1 MFYAKIYYRNKEL
14 CTRRNVMLFGTHA
27 KVFIAVVEQGN
38 IQEAASVL
46 KISQSSVSYHLKEL
60 EKEVGFQL
68 YDRSQKP
75 NHLTEEGALL
85 FRELR
90 QEREHLARTLGK
102 LRSGSSIRPTLR
114 FGIVESLARNLG
126 ASVIENLAS
135 RLSSIVMVTGTS
147 ERLYSKLKHRDIDW
161 AITSRLPDAS
171 KFLTQKLFS
180 EPSVLAVP
188 LSMDFGA
195 KAVSWQDLKFCG
207 LPLLRYIRSSGGH
220 KITESL
226 LGALS
231 VDLPVKIEVDDGGVM
246 LKLIAEGFGW
256 SFIRPATLI
265 QHLELTERIRILPMP
280 NPVMQR
286 QLILA
291 YRKDIDPQ
299 MRDEILV
306 ICDRFYK
313 ETLHPEII
321 RLAPWLAASLPAS

>member
-1 MFYAKIYYRNKEL
+1 MQK
-14 CTRRNVMLFGTHA
+14 
-27 KVFIAVVEQGN
+27 FIIETKDYENGDISCFSERTPKFLLPSLNRAIFRQPPP
-38 IQEAASVL
+38 VL

-90 QEREHLARTLGK
+90 QEREHLALTLGK

-171 KFLTQKLFS
+171 DFLTQKLFS

-195 KAVSWQDLKFCG
+195 KAVAG
-207 LPLLRYIRSSGGH
+207 
-220 KITESL
+220 
-226 LGALS
+226 
-231 VDLPVKIEVDDGGVM
+231 
-246 LKLIAEGFGW
+246 
-256 SFIRPATLI
+256 
-265 QHLELTERIRILPMP
+265 RI
-280 NPVMQR
+280 
-286 QLILA
+286 
-291 YRKDIDPQ
+291 
-299 MRDEILV
+299 
-306 ICDRFYK
+306 
-313 ETLHPEII
+313 
-321 RLAPWLAASLPAS
+321 

>member
-1 MFYAKIYYRNKEL
+1 
-14 CTRRNVMLFGTHA
+14 MLFGLHT
-27 KVFIAVVEQGN
+27 KVFITLVEQGT
-38 IQEAASVL
+38 IQAAASVL
-46 KISQSSVSYHLKEL
+46 RISQSSVSYHLKEL
-60 EKEVGFQL
+60 EKEIGFQL

-90 QEREHLARTLGK
+90 QERENLARTLGK

-135 RLSSIVMVTGTS
+135 RLSSVVMVTGTS

-171 KFLTQKLFS
+171 DFLTQKLFS

-188 LSMDFGA
+188 PNLDFG
-195 KAVSWQDLKFCG
+195 KNNVCWHDLKFCG

-231 VDLPVKIEVDDGGVM
+231 VDLPFKIEVDDGGVM
-246 LKLIAEGFGW
+246 LKLIAEGLGW

-265 QHLELTERIRILPMP
+265 QHPELTARIRILPMP

-291 YRKDIDPQ
+291 HRKDINPQ
-299 MRDEILV
+299 IRDEILG

-313 ETLHPEII
+313 ETLYPEII
-321 RLAPWLAASLPAS
+321 KLAPWLAASITVSSS